1 MKNNNTKNIVLI
13 GMMVA
18 LVTVGTFINIPTP
31 GNIGGLVHL
40 GTLVTFAV
48 AIKYGPKYGALAGG
62 IGAMIFDIYFI
73 YLLWAP
79 ATLLI
84 RLLMGY
90 LVGKI
95 AMDVKGKG
103 SNHMKNLI
111 ATVVGGIVIVVGY
124 FLFQAFILGLMSES
138 NADNYGVSAAMI
150 SIGGNVLQFVI
161 GLLALVLVKY
171 LPVLDETKKAM

>member
-1 MKNNNTKNIVLI
+1 MKKNRTRSLVMT

-40 GTLVTFAV
+40 GTLITFAI
-48 AIKYGPKYGALAGG
+48 AIKYGPKYGAIAGG

-90 LVGKI
+90 TVGSI
-95 AMDVKGKG
+95 AHYNLKNGKDTLF
-103 SNHMKNLI
+103 NFI
-111 ATVVGGIVIVVGY
+111 ALTAGGIIIVVGY
-124 FLFQAFILGLMSES
+124 FIFQSFILGMMGES
-138 NADNYGVSAAMI
+138 NSDYYGMSAALI
-150 SIGGNVLQFVI
+150 SIPGNVIQYLI
-161 GLLALVLVKY
+161 GLLALVIVKY
-171 LPVLDETKKAM
+171 LPEIEKT

>member
-1 MKNNNTKNIVLI
+1 MT

-40 GTLVTFAV
+40 GTLITFAI
-48 AIKYGPKYGALAGG
+48 AIKYGPKYGAIAGG

-90 LVGKI
+90 
-95 AMDVKGKG
+95 
-103 SNHMKNLI
+103 
-111 ATVVGGIVIVVGY
+111 VVGSIAHYKLKEGKDSLFNFIALTVGGVIIVVGY
-124 FLFQAFILGLMSES
+124 FLFQSFILGLMGET
-138 NADNYGVSAAMI
+138 NGDYYGVSAALI
-150 SIGGNVLQFVI
+150 SIPGNVIQYLI

-171 LPVLDETKKAM
+171 LPELEKSKKAM